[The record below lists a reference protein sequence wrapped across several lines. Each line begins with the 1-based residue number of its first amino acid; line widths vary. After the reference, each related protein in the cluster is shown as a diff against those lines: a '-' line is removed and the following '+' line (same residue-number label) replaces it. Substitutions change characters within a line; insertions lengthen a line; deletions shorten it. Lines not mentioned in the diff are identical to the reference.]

1 MRRRRNR
8 RVTARSRIRAQPFQ
22 VSQALQRVRPVP
34 SDAAPVHVHLVVATD
49 VSFHAWGET
58 RAVCQVRQTVVGAVD
73 DLGDA
78 DFVAVVEYPS
88 THDTQQ
94 PARSRY
100 PIPLNVS
107 FSYACVFSLRTRAP
121 FSRKRITPVEERTA
135 LLARSAV
142 SAPME
147 YIYESNE

>member
-1 MRRRRNR
+1 
-8 RVTARSRIRAQPFQ
+8 
-22 VSQALQRVRPVP
+22 
-34 SDAAPVHVHLVVATD
+34 VVATD
-49 VSFHAWGET
+49 VSFHAWGEPS
-58 RAVCQVRQTVVGAVD
+58 AVCHVRQTVVGAVD

-107 FSYACVFSLRTRAP
+107 FSYMCVLFENTRSLRE
-121 FSRKRITPVEERTA
+121 KEERLEEQTT
-135 LLARSAV
+135 LLACSAV

-147 YIYESNE
+147 YFYESNK